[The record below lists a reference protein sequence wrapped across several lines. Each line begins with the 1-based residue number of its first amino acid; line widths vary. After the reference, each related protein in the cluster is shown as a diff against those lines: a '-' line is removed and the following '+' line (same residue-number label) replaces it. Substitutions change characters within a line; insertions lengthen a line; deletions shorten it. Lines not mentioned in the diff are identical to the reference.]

1 MPTRELENENN
12 KINDRQDKNKRK
24 NNLQFKYKIKRF
36 LGYIILFFVVFTIAL
51 NTMSFLVSS
60 YSPDIDVAIES
71 NEDITLNDYDSG
83 IEIKAIDERLKWIQQ
98 EDEMPSVALRTS
110 NADIELEEIDSAL
123 KRQMA
128 REKREQEREEQK
140 RLKEQEHNISK
151 ILADDMSKIKKDFKE
166 PGENIVLQ
174 TPVPTVTTEMTKVYI
189 GTYKTIEE
197 AIDEQEKIALEIP
210 DSAPFI
216 KSVNGNYIV
225 QVGSFSNKETAENLV
240 KTLNEKGYKAKTM
253 TNN

>member
-1 MPTRELENENN
+1 MPTRELANENN

-24 NNLQFKYKIKRF
+24 KNLQLKYKIKRF
-36 LGYIILFFVVFTIAL
+36 IGYVILFFVVFTIAL
-51 NTMSFLVSS
+51 NTMSFLVTS

-71 NEDITLNDYDSG
+71 NEDLTLNDYDSG

-110 NADIELEEIDSAL
+110 NADAELEEIDSAL

-140 RLKEQEHNISK
+140 RLKEEEHNISK
-151 ILADDMSKIKKDFKE
+151 MLADDMSKIKKDFKE
-166 PGENIVLQ
+166 PSENIIVQ
-174 TPVPTVTTEMTKVYI
+174 TPVPTVTNEMTKVYI

-197 AIDEQEKIALEIP
+197 AIDEQEKVSLEVP

-216 KSVNGNYIV
+216 KSVNGSYIV
-225 QVGSFSNKETAENLV
+225 QIGSFSNKETANNLV
-240 KTLNEKGYKAKTM
+240 KVLTDKGYKARIM